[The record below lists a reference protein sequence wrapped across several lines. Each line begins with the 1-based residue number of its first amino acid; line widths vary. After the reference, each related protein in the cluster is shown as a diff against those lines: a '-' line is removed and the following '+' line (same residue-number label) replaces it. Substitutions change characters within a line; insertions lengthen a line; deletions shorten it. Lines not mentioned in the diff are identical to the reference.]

1 MNWFCKTN
9 EAIEHKKTCTK
20 KSWECGKCI
29 WIDESSNAMA
39 ELGTFVPRKINNQT
53 NKQTQ
58 VETQGNFD
66 KLAQQVTH
74 KPVDPDAHPLLPE
87 ILRVFK
93 GRKV

>member
-20 KSWECGKCI
+20 NSWECGKCI

-93 GRKV
+93 SGRK

>member
-1 MNWFCKTN
+1 
-9 EAIEHKKTCTK
+9 
-20 KSWECGKCI
+20 
-29 WIDESSNAMA
+29 MA
-39 ELGTFVPRKINNQT
+39 KLGTFVPTKI

-58 VETQGNFD
+58 VETQGKFD

-93 GRKV
+93 SGRK